1 MTKNFDYY
9 VSLPYKVVLYPA
21 KEGGFVVEIPD
32 LPGCITQGDD
42 LDEAYHMIEDAKK
55 AWIET
60 ALEEGIEIPEP
71 RSEEAY
77 SGKFNVRVPKSL
89 HRAMVEKAAAE
100 NVSLNQLI
108 LFELARGIDKPLEK
122 FH

>member
-32 LPGCITQGDD
+32 LSGCITQGDE

-60 ALEEGIEIPEP
+60 ALEEGLEIPEP

-89 HRAMVEKAAAE
+89 HRAMVEKAAEE

-122 FH
+122 LH